1 MFLTKWYYNMITEN
15 YLSRKVSIAPLVIFR
30 VLFGFVM
37 FFSIL
42 RTLILGWF
50 HKFYIAPTYS
60 FKLTGFDWLP
70 TFSPEII
77 YLFIV
82 LLILS
87 ALGILFG
94 AFYRI
99 CSILFF
105 IIFSYFE
112 LLDITH
118 YLNHYYLISLL
129 SFILIFVPANRKYAV
144 DVWLNPKIELNEVPY
159 WTIFWI
165 KFQIALLYFF
175 SGIAKLHSDWLL
187 NAQPLTIWLSRNSDL
202 PIVGNFLLLQIT
214 AYLFSWFG
222 AIYDLS
228 IAFFLYFK
236 KTRAIAY
243 LAVVVFHL
251 ATAMLFNIGVFPIIM
266 IFFTTIF
273 FSTLWHE
280 KIISN
285 FVLIFN
291 LSKLKQGAN
300 QSHFNNR
307 APWLF
312 WIFISWQLLFPMR
325 HWLYPGNVL
334 WTEEGFRFSWKVM
347 VVEKTGTIIFKIR
360 EADGSKESEVDN
372 REYLTAKQEVFMS
385 YQPDM
390 ILDFAHFLAKDFKN
404 KKGFKEPIVTADCFV
419 SLNGRPARRFIKPD
433 INLAK
438 QPKGFRHKDWIIL
451 YDDI

>member
-1 MFLTKWYYNMITEN
+1 
-15 YLSRKVSIAPLVIFR
+15 
-30 VLFGFVM
+30 M

-175 SGIAKLHSDWLL
+175 AGIAKLHSDWLL
-187 NAQPLTIWLSRNSDL
+187 NAQPLKIWLSRNSDL

-291 LSKLKQGAN
+291 LSKLKQGAS
-300 QSHFNNR
+300 QSHFNNS

-404 KKGFKEPIVTADCFV
+404 NKGFKEPIVTADCFV

>member
-1 MFLTKWYYNMITEN
+1 MIAEN
-15 YLSRKVSIAPLVIFR
+15 YLNRKVSIAPLVVFR

-37 FFSIL
+37 LFSIL
-42 RTLILGWF
+42 RTLTLGWF

-87 ALGILFG
+87 ALGILLG
-94 AFYRI
+94 ALYRI

-105 IIFSYFE
+105 ILFSYFE

-144 DVWLNPKIELNEVPY
+144 DVWLNPKIELDEVPY

-175 SGIAKLHSDWLL
+175 AGIAKLHSDWLL
-187 NAQPLTIWLSRNSDL
+187 NALPLKIWLSRNSDL

-236 KTRAIAY
+236 KTRVIAY

-291 LSKLKQGAN
+291 LSKLKQGTS

-325 HWLYPGNVL
+325 HWLYPGDVL

-404 KKGFKEPIVTADCFV
+404 NKGFKEPIVTADCFV

-438 QPKGFRHKDWIIL
+438 QPKGFCHKDWIIL